1 MPNSYYYDD
10 YYDELEWMDNA
21 NIFDWIKFYLAI
33 GIMMAILYPIWAF
46 QKLKEFIT
54 GLAYLS
60 TID

>member
-21 NIFDWIKFYLAI
+21 NIFDWIRFYLAV

-46 QKLKEFIT
+46 QKLKELIT
-54 GLAYLS
+54 SLFKHN
-60 TID
+60 

>member
-1 MPNSYYYDD
+1 MSAPNSYYYDD

-21 NIFDWIKFYLAI
+21 STFDWIKFYLAI

-54 GLAYLS
+54 VS
-60 TID
+60 FKHN